1 MTWEIITNAVASLNN
16 PVNGGNDDLP
26 LTNQKAFLKL

>member
-1 MTWEIITNAVASLNN
+1 MIWEIITNAVASLNN

-26 LTNQKAFLKL
+26 LTNQKAFWKL